1 MRRRGF
7 TLVELLVV
15 IAIIG
20 VLAAILLPAL
30 SRSRQA
36 AKRTFSANN
45 LRQIWT
51 AIELYKL
58 EHRDTYPA
66 AANPMDADN
75 PYLWLWMGRGF
86 RELLAPY
93 VAGSGNNPSIY
104 WDPSDSRSENQYD
117 STSYAYSMAFYIS
130 PIEIDSIPEREPV
143 EILRTQ
149 FCWNGAD
156 PSRVLPVQPQT
167 DAMVH
172 YPTKKILAGE
182 WYANHA
188 AYGTDGG
195 WFRDQNG
202 DPPGG
207 KRLYVFADG
216 HVEYLAT
223 ADLLPAW
230 DGLGNPNLT
239 KGGITGKD
247 VP

>member
-1 MRRRGF
+1 MRRNGF

-20 VLAAILLPAL
+20 VLAALLLPAL
-30 SRSRQA
+30 GRSRQA
-36 AKRTFSANN
+36 AKRINSANN

-51 AIELYKL
+51 AIELYRL
-58 EHRDTYPA
+58 EHRDVYPA
-66 AANPMDADN
+66 AANPLRAES

-86 RELLAPY
+86 REILAPY
-93 VAGSGNNPSIY
+93 VPASGSNPSIY
-104 WDPSDSRSENQYD
+104 WDPGDSRSEDLYD
-117 STSYAYSMAFYIS
+117 RTSYAYSMAFYVA
-130 PIEIDSIPEREPV
+130 PQQIDSIPVREPV

-156 PSRVLPVQPQT
+156 PSKVLPVQPMT
-167 DAMVH
+167 DAMVR

-182 WYANHA
+182 WFANHA

-202 DPPGG
+202 NPPGG
-207 KRLYVFADG
+207 RRLYLFADG
-216 HVEYLAT
+216 HVEYLET
-223 ADLLPAW
+223 ASLLPAW
-230 DGLGNPNLT
+230 DGIANPNLT
-239 KGGITGKD
+239 RGGITGRD